1 MIHGLPI
8 PLFTN
13 GKVQKILWFWD
24 GGLIQP
30 LLLSWCRTGQLLAFK
45 EDVVELFKAHHLVP
59 VQIGLRFE
67 DIFYSRSQVRKVAF
81 TSIIISISSW
91 QEKWT
96 PILNEWQIGETR
108 IGSAQRLWRT
118 SQCLYVDHPTFQA
131 FSDVCYFEC
140 FFLLVEDKLQF
151 GGGDKAAAILKHYSS
166 TPTPQLS
173 KLSNAMIDYAST
185 LSKTRKACLSSR
197 TVSFSD
203 SLWKKF
209 KMKK

>member
-8 PLFTN
+8 HWL
-13 GKVQKILWFWD
+13 KKMLWCLD

-108 IGSAQRLWRT
+108 IGSAQQQAVLFSTFTDQSVSLCRSSYISGIFWCLLFWVFFSTCWGQT
-118 SQCLYVDHPTFQA
+118 S
-131 FSDVCYFEC
+131 
-140 FFLLVEDKLQF
+140 
-151 GGGDKAAAILKHYSS
+151 I
-166 TPTPQLS
+166 
-173 KLSNAMIDYAST
+173 
-185 LSKTRKACLSSR
+185 RR
-197 TVSFSD
+197 R
-203 SLWKKF
+203 W
-209 KMKK
+209 